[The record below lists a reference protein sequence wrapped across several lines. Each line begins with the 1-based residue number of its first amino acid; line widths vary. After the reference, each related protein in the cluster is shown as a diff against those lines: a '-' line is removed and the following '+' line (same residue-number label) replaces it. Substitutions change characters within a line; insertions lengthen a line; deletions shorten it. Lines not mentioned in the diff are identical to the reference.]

1 MEIKTDERKSLYTI
15 RVAAELSGV
24 SPGTIREYERQGL
37 LRVYRDPSSRHR
49 LFSALEINW
58 VRQIW
63 HLIHE
68 ERLNV
73 EGIRRLLT
81 VVPCFEIAKC
91 SREIREVCPVVRE
104 KDHPCWASK
113 CLPLCCGESG
123 RNCQSCEVYTLSQ
136 QNPVLIPKV

>member
-1 MEIKTDERKSLYTI
+1 MEIITDERKSLYTI

-37 LRVYRDPSSRHR
+37 LRVHRDPNSRHR
-49 LFSALEINW
+49 LFSALEIDW

-68 ERLNV
+68 EHLNV

-81 VVPCFEIAKC
+81 VVPCFKIAKC
-91 SREIREVCPVVRE
+91 SQEMREACHIVRE
-104 KDHPCWASK
+104 EYKPCWASNSP
-113 CLPLCCGESG
+113 PLCCAESG
-123 RNCQSCEVYTLSQ
+123 RICQACEVYTHSQ
-136 QNPVLIPKV
+136 QNPVLVPKG